1 MLYVNVIKQRNM
13 SQPFKTI
20 LQSGTFFYT
29 LLGHITL
36 RYTIYITL
44 GQGGGFQHRFFSNNH
59 AFL

>member
-20 LQSGTFFYT
+20 LQSGTFFYI

-44 GQGGGFQHRFFSNNH
+44 GQGGISASFF
-59 AFL
+59 F